1 MGGKLVL
8 DHEAWLEERLQNG
21 DWNHEVWLKQEKRF
35 QNGDHHSL
43 DMDQKEHNNGY
54 AWSLFG
60 NDIASFLKDQQDW
73 GRTEKIGTSIQ
84 SSSSMFTRTTPFSLD
99 IRVETHDINILINV
113 FVTMFFPQPT

>member
-1 MGGKLVL
+1 MRGKLVL

-73 GRTEKIGTSIQ
+73 GRTEKSGTSIQ

-113 FVTMFFPQPT
+113 FITMFFPQPT